1 MTQRMQ
7 LRDMMESKLR
17 AKCRKIHNTSVFCD

>member
-1 MTQRMQ
+1 MTKTMQ
-7 LRDMMESKLR
+7 VPDMMESKLR